1 MKRREFIRKT
11 ALTTSGALA
20 APYILPSG
28 RLFAPTG
35 NRSAQHVVL
44 VMFAGGVRH
53 QESVDMSYLLGS
65 QIIDPYPGNIMYNML
80 TGEAPTAKIAYG
92 TGQGGI
98 NPIPQ
103 IDYFSSNG
111 TLQSQGTLFK
121 EVRALAAGHFGG
133 LNSII
138 QGADVSGQG
147 LKQRPLNPTIFEYLR
162 RHGGYSATDVWFV
175 GNTIDGSL
183 PLLNYSGNP
192 EYGIKYGANF
202 LAPNVTF
209 SDPGRQQLSHGK
221 IYHPENE
228 LAPMYALK
236 TFLDNTFSQYG
247 SALDSLGNT
256 EAEKQ
261 QIKTFMN
268 LMYDKVQNGSNM
280 LPPVSEDNG
289 DAWTVGFAAEVMA
302 YFKPAFMCVNLSSV
316 DVCHSNF
323 TGYVQALH
331 RADHAVGFLWD
342 MIQSNPDLAGNTDII
357 CIPECGRNENP
368 NSILDV
374 NSWAAYDHSDA
385 NALRIWSLMAGP
397 SFPQN
402 MTYGSETNVIGQ
414 VSDAMLTVA
423 DLLGVK
429 PEVSSAGFIDPG
441 SFSFKQYVD
450 EHG

>member
-1 MKRREFIRKT
+1 MKRREFIKKT
-11 ALTTSGALA
+11 ALTTAGALV

-35 NRSAQHVVL
+35 SRTSHHVVL

-53 QESVDMSYLLGS
+53 QESVDMTYLEGS

-80 TGEAPTAKIAYG
+80 TGEAPVMKIAYG

-98 NPIPQ
+98 NPIPML
-103 IDYFSSNG
+103 SSFAANG
-111 TLQSQGTLFK
+111 SLQANGTLFK
-121 EVRALAAGHFGG
+121 EVRALSAGHFGG

-138 QGADVSGQG
+138 QGADVTGQG

-162 RHGGYSATDVWFV
+162 RHGGYSATDTWFV
-175 GNTIDGSL
+175 GNGIDSSI

-192 EYGIKYGANF
+192 DYGIKYGANF
-202 LAPNVTF
+202 FAPLVTF
-209 SDPGRQQLSHGK
+209 NENGFDQLSHGR

-228 LAPMYALK
+228 LAPMHALK
-236 TFLDNTFSQYG
+236 TFLDNSFSQYG
-247 SALDSLGNT
+247 GSLGSLGNT
-256 EAEKQ
+256 EEEKQ

-268 LMYDKVQNGSNM
+268 LMYEKVQNGTIN
-280 LPPVSEDNG
+280 LPPVADNG
-289 DAWTVGFAAEVMA
+289 DAYTVGFASEVMA
-302 YFKPAFMCVNLSSV
+302 YFKPAFMCVNLSNV

-323 TGYVQALH
+323 TGYVSALH
-331 RADHAVGFLWD
+331 RADHAVGYLWD
-342 MIQSNPDLAGNTDII
+342 IIQSTPELAGNTDII
-357 CIPECGRNENP
+357 CIPECGRNATP

-374 NSWAAYDHSDA
+374 NSWAAYDHSDE

-402 MTYGSETNVIGQ
+402 HIVGSNSNAVGQ
-414 VSDAMLTVA
+414 VTDAMLTVA

-429 PEVSSAGFIDPG
+429 SEVAGGGFIDSG
-441 SFSFKQYVD
+441 SQSFLD
-450 EHG
+450 LL